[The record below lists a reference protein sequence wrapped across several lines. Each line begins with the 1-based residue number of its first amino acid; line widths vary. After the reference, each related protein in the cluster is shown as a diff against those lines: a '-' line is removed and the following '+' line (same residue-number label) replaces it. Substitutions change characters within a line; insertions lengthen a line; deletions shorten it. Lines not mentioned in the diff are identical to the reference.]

1 MLASALQKVIAIHI
15 QIFIIF
21 QIIFLFR
28 LLQSIE
34 QNFLFNTVGPCWL
47 SLLNIAVC
55 TCQSQTPN
63 MPPIVKFWYLEVN
76 STFPFPTVLFVRK
89 FTMGSLHL
97 RSKSY
102 ALLPLGYNIYINVF
116 KILLQRYL
124 SLLPSLLIHLSI
136 YISMDS

>member
-76 STFPFPTVLFVRK
+76 STFPFPTVLF
-89 FTMGSLHL
+89 GQ
-97 RSKSY
+97 KSQ
-102 ALLPLGYNIYINVF
+102 LTFKWWETDITSWMKIIYIN
-116 KILLQRYL
+116 
-124 SLLPSLLIHLSI
+124 SLRFFCMGDLSI
-136 YISMDS
+136 LSHEFNK